1 MDLRSYRKQHA
12 ISLNEMGQRI
22 GVTGVTV
29 HRWEV
34 GKVRPGLSAIE
45 AIQRATDGAVTASD
59 FMRADA
65 EAA

>member
-1 MDLRSYRKQHA
+1 MELRAYRKLHG

-34 GKVRPGLSAIE
+34 GKVRPGLNAIE
-45 AIQRATDGAVTASD
+45 AIQRATDGAVSAAD
-59 FMRADA
+59 FLRDV
-65 EAA
+65 EQAA

>member
-1 MDLRSYRKQHA
+1 MHLRAFRKLHG

-34 GKVRPGLSAIE
+34 GKVRPGLDAIE
-45 AIQRATDGAVTASD
+45 AIQRATNGAVGAAD
-59 FMRADA
+59 FMRDGA